1 MADDRPLL
9 NPVLRLKM
17 DGRPEPQTGG
27 GKGRASVVVERLAE
41 QQRVL
46 SAAARNLYRD
56 RERLPTYGGRTHL
69 LVRMFAED
77 SLAPSHTPDDLFSYV
92 TGCQLV
98 APYRQGYVVEAEI
111 AVLPRLTA
119 AIENQL
125 RGAIGHLARVDGRGI
140 FHRRPAAPSLRRA
153 TLERRPCRR

>member
-111 AVLPRLTA
+111 PGLPRLTA
-119 AIENQL
+119 AIENPVSFPVQSAISRRSTVAALFTPDLL
-125 RGAIGHLARVDGRGI
+125 RPQSSWA
-140 FHRRPAAPSLRRA
+140 
-153 TLERRPCRR
+153 